1 MDVTPHSNRAP
12 IERLTPAVVGRP
24 WGRGRFGSVN
34 SEPVGEVWVS
44 GDDARLPD
52 GSTLVASGIA
62 REVPLV
68 KLLDVGD
75 WLSVQLHPSNELAH
89 RLHGPDAVGKH
100 EAWVVLEADDAARLA
115 AGLVDP
121 GRGDDL
127 FAGDRGRVEAAL
139 RFLDA
144 RPGDLFDI
152 PPGTVHAPGPGL
164 LLYEIQQR
172 SDLTYRVWD
181 WGRRGR
187 ALHLDEAR
195 QALQVDAV
203 VRERRLPAGEGRY
216 TLISNGRFR
225 LELWRVR
232 DAALSGKLDR
242 SAVLSV
248 IEGSVAAT
256 AGSWNDQPGLEAAS
270 HWLVQATAL
279 RLRGSGAALVATRS
293 PEHD

>member
-1 MDVTPHSNRAP
+1 MGVTPHSNRAP

-24 WGRGRFGSVN
+24 WGRGRFGSVDG
-34 SEPVGEVWVS
+34 EPVGEVWVS

-52 GSTLVASGIA
+52 GSTLAAAAFA
-62 REVPLV
+62 RELPLV

-75 WLSVQLHPSNELAH
+75 WLSVQLHPSDELAH

-121 GRGDDL
+121 EHADDL
-127 FAGDRGRVEAAL
+127 FAGDRGPVEAAL

-181 WGRRGR
+181 WGRGR

-203 VRERRLPAGEGRY
+203 VRERRLPTGEGRH
-216 TLISNGRFR
+216 TLINNAHFG
-225 LELWRVR
+225 LELWRVH
-232 DAALSGKLDR
+232 DAEFSVTLDR

-248 IEGSVAAT
+248 IEGSLAAI
-256 AGSWNDQPGLEAAS
+256 AGSRNDQPFEAAS
-270 HWLVQATAL
+270 HWLVQPGAL
-279 RLRGSGAALVATRS
+279 RLRGSGAALVATCS